1 MRALG
6 KANIRWI
13 AVCVV
18 VGLITLVLGA
28 CAAPFGAPA
37 PTATETPAI
46 TAPTPTPTPMRG
58 ERSLPAE
65 TPTPL
70 ASGEETV
77 PPEIMELVKSKLAAI
92 VRRAAGD
99 LQVEVV
105 EIEYREWPDS
115 SLGCPQRGRMYLP
128 VVTPGYRIVLRADG
142 QTYEF
147 HTDAEGK
154 TVVLCEPGPVSGLP
168 RSPGGDADMVAKQ
181 VVRAFAG
188 YLGVDPEALEVVE
201 VTFTEWPDASLGCPD
216 PNKMYA
222 QVITLGYRIVVQD
235 ADGTAFELH
244 TNLGGTHWV
253 WCENGKPRAE
263 GTEEEKMEETSSST
277 LPERAQPAFEK
288 AKALVA
294 EKSGLNPAEVEL
306 KAWESVTWP
315 DSSLGCPEPGKVYL
329 QVLTPGYRF
338 VFQAGNTTYEVH
350 TDERGRSAVMCG
362 SG

>member
-1 MRALG
+1 MQALG
-6 KANIRWI
+6 KANTRWI

-18 VGLITLVLGA
+18 VGLVALVMAA
-28 CAAPFGAPA
+28 CAAPFSLRA
-37 PTATETPAI
+37 PTATETPTI
-46 TAPTPTPTPMRG
+46 TAPTPTPTPMKG
-58 ERSLPAE
+58 ERSLPVE
-65 TPTPL
+65 TPPPP
-70 ASGEETV
+70 APGDEETV

-92 VRRAAGD
+92 VGRAANE
-99 LQVEVV
+99 LKVEVV
-105 EIEYREWPDS
+105 TVERREWSDS
-115 SLGCPQRGRMYLP
+115 SLGCPEQGRMYLP

-168 RSPGGDADMVAKQ
+168 RSPGGDADLVAEQ

-188 YLGVDPEALEVVE
+188 YLGVDPETLKVVE

-235 ADGTAFELH
+235 ANGTTFELH

-263 GTEEEKMEETSSST
+263 GTEEAKMGTSSPT
-277 LPERAQPAFEK
+277 LPERARPAFEK

-294 EKSGLNPAEVEL
+294 EKSGLSQEQVEL

-338 VFQAGNTTYEVH
+338 VFQAGSTTYEVH
-350 TDERGRSAVMCG
+350 TDERGRSAVMCK